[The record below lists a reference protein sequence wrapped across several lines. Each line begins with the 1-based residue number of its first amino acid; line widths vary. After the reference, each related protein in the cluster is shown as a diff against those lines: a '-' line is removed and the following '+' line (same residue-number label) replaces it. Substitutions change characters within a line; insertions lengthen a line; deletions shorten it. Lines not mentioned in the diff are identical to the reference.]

1 MIKVN
6 KDNVEIKG
14 NIIQIMAEMAK
25 LIMEIKTEVLNSEEQ
40 LQNFDMLLLHCV
52 RADDEIEF
60 LADEERHWEKLQNM
74 IAKLEKME
82 GDKQWVK

>member
-14 NIIQIMAEMAK
+14 NIIQITAEMAK
-25 LIMEIKTEVLNSEEQ
+25 LIMEIKTEVLNSEEH
-40 LQNFDMLLLHCV
+40 LQYFDMLLLDCV

-60 LADEERHWEKLQNM
+60 LANEERHWEKLKNK
-74 IAKLEKME
+74 IAKLERME
-82 GDKQWVK
+82 G